1 MVEDLA
7 FLADSIVSVRDGAR
21 ARAETFG
28 AKDGVARDLGGFADT
43 LDDMHKNLV
52 AMGEGGWLSGE
63 EQLREK
69 VTTLYGAVNGYEGR
83 PSQSQL
89 DRADVLANELGRRQV
104 RFEGLMGEQ
113 RAALNRK
120 RASKKLDPIEPP
132 TREEWEARQR

>member
-1 MVEDLA
+1 
-7 FLADSIVSVRDGAR
+7 
-21 ARAETFG
+21 
-28 AKDGVARDLGGFADT
+28 
-43 LDDMHKNLV
+43 MHKNLV

-89 DRADVLANELGRRQV
+89 DRADVLADELGQRQV
-104 RFEGLMGEQ
+104 RFEGLMREQ

-120 RASKKLDPIEPP
+120 LASKKLDPIEPP
-132 TREEWEARQR
+132 TREEWEAPQR